1 MAKKKSG
8 RTRAPKRVSAWNSP
22 GSPYFRSLPVTYTLA
37 DVGLPNTG
45 RKPSKKYLSAVDLA
59 DKYTAEVY
67 SKWGIDPAA
76 SYDHSELPP
85 HEIMHKKNDITGTYV
100 AKGVFEGLAARFPP
114 ESGMFA
120 KFEVE
125 NRRQVEELF
134 SAWAADDYKSDK
146 PDGTD
151 RWGFC
156 VALVAAHLRAH
167 LEVGST
173 DGALYFSYW
182 LGVFSTLNDGITDAG
197 TLADVETAKKVRLG
211 GRGGGSVC
219 KVSRQ
224 QRPAVAKEV
233 REQLAGSNQSV
244 THAYDEVG
252 DRHGVKENTI
262 RTIMLEQLQE
272 QEPDVVRRYDEVM
285 AKHPDT
291 DRKTVENEIGRE
303 FGVTA
308 HHIKKIID
316 KQAAKK

>member
-1 MAKKKSG
+1 
-8 RTRAPKRVSAWNSP
+8 V
-22 GSPYFRSLPVTYTLA
+22 LETLKA
-37 DVGLPNTG
+37 HIECN
-45 RKPSKKYLSAVDLA
+45 
-59 DKYTAEVY
+59 
-67 SKWGIDPAA
+67 SKWSSLYYAVLLGKLMKM
-76 SYDHSELPP
+76 HELQQ
-85 HEIMHKKNDITGTYV
+85 HEEDAIRG
-100 AKGVFEGLAARFPP
+100 AK
-114 ESGMFA
+114 S
-120 KFEVE
+120 
-125 NRRQVEELF
+125 
-134 SAWAADDYKSDK
+134 
-146 PDGTD
+146 
-151 RWGFC
+151 
-156 VALVAAHLRAH
+156 
-167 LEVGST
+167 
-173 DGALYFSYW
+173 
-182 LGVFSTLNDGITDAG
+182 
-197 TLADVETAKKVRLG
+197 VRD